1 MATESGRIGIRV
13 LTGVVLVVFFAAYAA
28 LGLVLS
34 PFVAAA
40 LGIAA
45 LPDWSRTLARRLAR
59 RTLGARVAI
68 RAVLVGLLSPG
79 Q

>member
-28 LGLVLS
+28 LGFVLL
-34 PFVAAA
+34 PVVTAA

-45 LPDWSRTLARRLAR
+45 LPGWSGTLARRLAR
-59 RTLGARVAI
+59 WTLEARVAI

-79 Q
+79 R